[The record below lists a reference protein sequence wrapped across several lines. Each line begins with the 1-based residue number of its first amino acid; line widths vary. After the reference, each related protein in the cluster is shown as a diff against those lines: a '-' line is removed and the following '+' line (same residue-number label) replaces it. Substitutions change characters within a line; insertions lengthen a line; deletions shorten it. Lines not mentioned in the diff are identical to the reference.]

1 MCCKRWIVMWAILA
15 AGVVGCQKSEGTPG
29 AAVPAANGGAATADA
44 EQGQANPTPAPVV
57 ARLDGPAAAVFEFL
71 EAVRTGNDAKATQM
85 LSTVAREKT
94 AALNRSVRPSA
105 SDTAR
110 FQIGKVEYRAE
121 DLAAV
126 HCTWTDLDEKGEGG
140 EPQTDEAVWM
150 ARREPQGWRIAGAAF
165 TVFPGEPP
173 LLLNFEEPEEMLQKQ
188 QWVRDEIRRR
198 QQAELQAQGQES
210 PPKPLRR

>member
-1 MCCKRWIVMWAILA
+1 MCCKRWIVLSAILA
-15 AGVVGCQKSEGTPG
+15 VGVVGCQKSEGTPG
-29 AAVPAANGGAATADA
+29 AAVPAANGSANTADA
-44 EQGQANPTPAPVV
+44 EQAQANPAPAPVA

-71 EAVRTGNDAKATQM
+71 EAVKTGDDAKATQM
-85 LSTVAREKT
+85 LSTVARQKT
-94 AALNRSVRPSA
+94 AALNRSVSPPA

-110 FQIGKVEYRAE
+110 FQIGKVEYRRE

-126 HCTWTDLDEKGEGG
+126 TCTWTDLDEKGE
-140 EPQTDEAVWM
+140 PQADEAIWM
-150 ARREPQGWRIAGAAF
+150 ARREPQGWRIAGVAA
-165 TVFPGEPP
+165 TVFPNEPP

-198 QQAELQAQGQES
+198 QQQAELQAQGQES

>member
-1 MCCKRWIVMWAILA
+1 MCCKRWIAMSAILA
-15 AGVVGCQKSEGTPG
+15 VGVVGCQKSEGTPG
-29 AAVPAANGGAATADA
+29 AAVPGAQGSAAATGDA
-44 EQGQANPTPAPVV
+44 GQAQGNASPAPVV
-57 ARLDGPAAAVFEFL
+57 AKLDGPAAAVFEFL
-71 EAVRTGNDAKATQM
+71 EAVKTGNDAKATQM

-94 AALNRSVRPSA
+94 AALNRTVSPPA

-126 HCTWTDLDEKGEGG
+126 NCTWTDLDEKGE
-140 EPQTDEAVWM
+140 PQTDAAVWM
-150 ARREPQGWRIAGAAF
+150 ARREPQGWRIAGVAA

-198 QQAELQAQGQES
+198 QQQAELQAQGAEQPS
-210 PPKPLRR
+210 PPIRR